1 MNFNNLAQ
9 KTNYIAGSDAF
20 KHIPFFLTSIN
31 LPGLSLSHPLAGG
44 RHSTRL
50 NLSADTVNW
59 NSLSFEML
67 IDEDF
72 KIYKEVHDLIKKN
85 IKLKDGTFRDFYFD
99 FFIEISNNKGNKVL
113 RMDFSNCRIASIGD
127 IDLSTQDEATE
138 HTMQVEMVFDY
149 FEIEN
154 NPTYVLRD

>member
-1 MNFNNLAQ
+1 M
-9 KTNYIAGSDAF
+9 
-20 KHIPFFLTSIN
+20 
-31 LPGLSLSHPLAGG
+31 AGG

-50 NLSADTVNW
+50 NLSADCVNW

-72 KIYKEVHDLIKKN
+72 EIYKEVHDLIKKN
-85 IKLKDGTFRDFYFD
+85 INLKDGTFRDFYFD

-113 RMDFSNCRIASIGD
+113 RIDFSNCRIASIGD

-149 FEIEN
+149 YEIEN
-154 NPTYVLRD
+154 NPTYVLRA

>member
-9 KTNYIAGSDAF
+9 RTNYIAGSDKF
-20 KHIPFFLTSIN
+20 KHIPFFLTSVN
-31 LPGLSLSHPLAGG
+31 LPGLSLNHPEVGG
-44 RHSTRL
+44 RSSTRMYL
-50 NLSADTVNW
+50 PSDTVNW

-72 KIYKEVHDLIKKN
+72 VIYKEIHDLIKKN
-85 IKLKDGTFRDFYFD
+85 IILRNGTFQDFYFD

-113 RMDFSNCRIASIGD
+113 RVDFTHCRIVSIGD

-138 HTMQVEMVFDY
+138 HTIQVDMVFDY
-149 FEIEN
+149 YEIEN
-154 NPTYVLRD
+154 NPNYVLRD